1 MWLRDQLPHD
11 FPDARIMIYGYDTNL
26 LKSESFQTIDDLA
39 RSFIARLRS
48 IGKTQTFTKPLVI
61 FAHSLGGLL
70 IKRALCLLAG
80 SGGSE
85 AFMLDQIPLV
95 ALFGVPSAGMKVEH
109 LLPMVDGQPNQFLVQ
124 CLAED
129 DPHEFLQG
137 LSDSFYG
144 LTRLRQ
150 IRVISAYE
158 TERTRT
164 AKVCHPLYDTRIT
177 DIAMQEI
184 SPG

>member
-1 MWLRDQLPHD
+1 
-11 FPDARIMIYGYDTNL
+11 MIYGYDTNL

-137 LSDSFYG
+137 LSASFYG
-144 LTRLRQ
+144 ITRLRQ